1 MADTIRFEL
10 VSPERLLMSD
20 DVAQV
25 DVPGA
30 EGDFGVLPQHAPAI
44 ATLRAGVLM
53 VRGPDNAKREVFV
66 RGGFAEVRP
75 DMLTVLAE
83 QAIPVEEIDE
93 ATLVQEIQN
102 AEEDVADAKDDV
114 TRQKAET
121 HLTRLREVGAAL
133 RAAGHG

>member
-10 VSPERLLMSD
+10 VSPERLLMSE

-44 ATLRAGVLM
+44 STLRAGILM
-53 VRGPDNAKREVFV
+53 VRGADGSRREVFV

-75 DMLTVLAE
+75 DILTVLAE
-83 QAIPVEEIDE
+83 QAIPVEEISE
-93 ATLVQEIQN
+93 AVLAQEIRN
-102 AEEDVADAKDDV
+102 AEEDVADAKDDA
-114 TRQKAET
+114 TRQKAEH
-121 HLTRLREVGAAL
+121 HLARLTEVIAAL
-133 RAAGHG
+133 KAAGHG

>member
-10 VSPERLLMSD
+10 VSPERLLMSE

-30 EGDFGVLPQHAPAI
+30 EGDFGVLPMHAPTI
-44 ATLRAGVLM
+44 STLRAGVLV
-53 VRGPDNAKREVFV
+53 VRDAGGAKREVFV

-75 DMLTVLAE
+75 DLLTVLAE

-93 ATLVQEIQN
+93 EVLAQEIRN
-102 AEEDVADAKDDV
+102 AEEDVTDARDEAA
-114 TRQKAET
+114 RQKAEI
-121 HLTRLREVGAAL
+121 HLARLREVVAAL
-133 RAAGHG
+133 KVAGHG

>member
-1 MADTIRFEL
+1 MADTFRFEL
-10 VSPERLLMSD
+10 VSPERLLISE

-44 ATLRAGVLM
+44 STLRAGILM
-53 VRGPDNAKREVFV
+53 VRGESGGDREVFV

-75 DMLTVLAE
+75 DILTVLAE

-93 ATLVQEIQN
+93 AVLAQEIQN
-102 AEEDVADAKDDV
+102 AEEDVADAKDEL
-114 TRQKAET
+114 TREKAEQ
-121 HLTRLREVGAAL
+121 HLSRLNEVIAAL
-133 RAAGHG
+133 KAAGHS

>member
-10 VSPERLLMSD
+10 VSPERLLMSE

-30 EGDFGVLPQHAPAI
+30 EGDFGVLPMHAPAI
-44 ATLRAGVLM
+44 STLRAGVMM
-53 VRGPDNAKREVFV
+53 VRGADGKTREVFV

-75 DMLTVLAE
+75 DLLTVLAE

-93 ATLVQEIQN
+93 AVLAQEIQN
-102 AEEDVADAKDDV
+102 AEEDVSDATDDLI
-114 TRQKAET
+114 REKAE
-121 HLTRLREVGAAL
+121 HRLARMKEVVAAL
-133 RAAGHG
+133 KAAGHG

>member
-10 VSPERLLMSD
+10 VSPERLLMSE

-30 EGDFGVLPQHAPAI
+30 EGDFGVLPMHAPTI
-44 ATLRAGVLM
+44 STLRAGVLV
-53 VRGPDNAKREVFV
+53 VRDADGAKREVFV

-75 DMLTVLAE
+75 DLLTVLAE

-93 ATLVQEIQN
+93 EVLAQEIRN
-102 AEEDVADAKDDV
+102 AEEDVTDARDEAA
-114 TRQKAET
+114 RQKAEI
-121 HLTRLREVGAAL
+121 HLARLREVVAAL
-133 RAAGHG
+133 KVAGHG